1 MDTKIADFTPHK
13 KSSGCGIQ
21 VLYNGVF
28 GRRGIRPRRTVST
41 SSIPL
46 HKITSFITNLK
57 LRRAGSEVAALL
69 DVPSNAPELPSKLEK
84 PIVKTTLVNHTK
96 TMSPHQRKPSSGT
109 ITTSTSSSSSN
120 GSKTNSKVTSTPA
133 GLIQRRLSRGSST
146 SEELDSLVTERLNE
160 HNALVK
166 ASSGNIM
173 PFSRLGSRRQHAVEN
188 SNSSKVHSVKHSTIT
203 ISNNTSV
210 MGNIVSKNL
219 YKLDPDALKVMG
231 NVEYKKGRFAVALT
245 LYDRAISLNSDNASY
260 RSNKSA
266 ALIGLGRLL
275 EAIFECREAIRIDP
289 FYRRAHHRLATL
301 YIRLG
306 EAESAL
312 SHFKQSGIFKVKSSE
327 ISKAQVLQSHINNC
341 IEAKK
346 LRDWNTMLK
355 ETDSAISLGADSA
368 LQIISLQ
375 AEALLKLHRHQ
386 DADSAL
392 MKKPSFDIN
401 DCTKFFG
408 PTRNAQLLL
417 IQAQVDVA
425 AGRFDEGVVAAQQA
439 LRLDPSNKEMSCAV
453 SIIRAVSSA
462 RSSGNKLFN
471 ASKFTLASVAYSEGL
486 EHEPF
491 NSVLLCN
498 RAACRF
504 KLGQYEKAMEDCTS
518 AINLRP
524 SYSKARLRR
533 AECNAKMERW
543 EASIQDYE
551 ILTRESPEDEKLGQ
565 ALLKA
570 QVQLKTQR
578 DENNIA
584 NMKFSADVGDIS
596 FRHFVTSPTIYV
608 DVQG

>member
-1 MDTKIADFTPHK
+1 MDTKIVTPQK

-46 HKITSFITNLK
+46 HKITGCIANLK
-57 LRRAGSEVAALL
+57 LRRGGSEVAALL
-69 DVPSNAPELPSKLEK
+69 DVTSNSPEHPSKLLEK
-84 PIVKTTLVNHTK
+84 PIAKSTLVNYSK
-96 TMSPHQRKPSSGT
+96 TMTPHQRKPSNGT

-120 GSKTNSKVTSTPA
+120 GSNTNSKVTSTPA
-133 GLIQRRLSRGSST
+133 GLIQRRLSRGGSI
-146 SEELDSLVTERLNE
+146 SEEFDSVVIDRSKE
-160 HNALVK
+160 HNALLK
-166 ASSGNIM
+166 TSSGNIM
-173 PFSRLGSRRQHAVEN
+173 PYSQLGSRRQHAVEN
-188 SNSSKVHSVKHSTIT
+188 SNSSIVHGVKS
-203 ISNNTSV
+203 ISINTSV
-210 MGNIVSKNL
+210 MGNIVSRNL

-245 LYDRAISLNSDNASY
+245 LYDRAISLNNDNASY

-275 EAIFECREAIRIDP
+275 EAVFECREAIRIDP

-306 EAESAL
+306 EAENAL
-312 SHFKQSGIFKVKSSE
+312 SHFKQSGIFQVKSSE
-327 ISKAQVLQSHINNC
+327 ISKAQVLQTHISNC

-355 ETDSAISLGADSA
+355 ETECAISLGADSA
-368 LQIISLQ
+368 PQIISLQ

-392 MKKPSFDIN
+392 KKKPTLDIN

-417 IQAQVDVA
+417 IQAQVDMA

-439 LRLDPSNKEMSCAV
+439 LRLDSSNKEVSSAV
-453 SIIRAVSSA
+453 RIIRAVSSA
-462 RSSGNKLFN
+462 RSAGNKLFN
-471 ASKFTLASVAYSEGL
+471 ASKFTQASVAYSEGL

-498 RAACRF
+498 RATCRF
-504 KLGQYEKAMEDCTS
+504 KLGQYEKAMEDCTGVLH
-518 AINLRP
+518 LRP

-551 ILTRESPEDEKLGQ
+551 ILTRESPEDKTLGP
-565 ALLKA
+565 ALLEA

-578 DENNIA
+578 DEHNIT
-584 NMKFSADVGDIS
+584 NMKFGADVGDIS
-596 FRHFVTSPTIYV
+596 FRHFVTSPTQYV
-608 DVQG
+608 HVEG